1 MRLENMNQNEIKT
14 FSDKISIKE
23 LNNIFAILAD
33 YEKYNRGSLVYFNF
47 KKYMEENIDINLCT
61 EDDYILL
68 DLYEFKELFKKLDFG
83 ELISIHNMINNIYF
97 LSMDENYK
105 ILYELIYSLLKEQKD
120 FIINNK
126 KLENMDKDEMLYYMS
141 SISTSALDNYGIQI
155 DSKKDIPTVDEMY
168 DFYNN
173 RDIRNRKLVN
183 RCVKILKL

>member
-33 YEKYNRGSLVYFNF
+33 YEKYNRGSLVYLNF

-83 ELISIHNMINNIYF
+83 ELISIHNMI
-97 LSMDENYK
+97 
-105 ILYELIYSLLKEQKD
+105 
-120 FIINNK
+120 K
-126 KLENMDKDEMLYYMS
+126 KPFVQAYQLTYLQYH
-141 SISTSALDNYGIQI
+141 I
-155 DSKKDIPTVDEMY
+155 
-168 DFYNN
+168 
-173 RDIRNRKLVN
+173 
-183 RCVKILKL
+183 